1 MAQFSRSLAL
11 LALGGTLLPLLVS
24 CSSTKASQC
33 QELMTAI
40 ARGSEAVNAL
50 DADRVQEMPTLAE
63 QLDETTTRL
72 KKLPLNDPQLR
83 EFREEAIAVSQGF
96 SEIFRET
103 GTALELAN
111 QVRPTREG
119 LKTLN
124 DTQTRLKG
132 AIDSLEKNTKTAN
145 RLVAEVNRYCGANLP

>member
-1 MAQFSRSLAL
+1 MQ
-11 LALGGTLLPLLVS
+11 
-24 CSSTKASQC
+24 
-33 QELMTAI
+33 
-40 ARGSEAVNAL
+40 
-50 DADRVQEMPTLAE
+50 TLAE
-63 QLDETTTRL
+63 RLYETTTNL

-83 EFREEAIAVSQGF
+83 EFREQAIAVSQGF
-96 SEIFRET
+96 SEIFHET
-103 GTALELAN
+103 GKALELAN

-132 AIDSLEKNTKTAN
+132 AIDSLENNTKTAN